1 MKQDRIVDS
10 KAFAFAVRIVSAF
23 KHLVRIKR
31 EFVLSKQLL
40 RSGTSIGANIAEA
53 RGAVSRRDFSNK
65 MAIAYKEC
73 LETKYWL
80 DLLHTTGYLKEK
92 AYKSIFS
99 DADELGRILYS
110 IVKKTRPDRKD

>member
-1 MKQDRIVDS
+1 MTQDRLVDK
-10 KAFAFAVRIVSAF
+10 KAFAFAVRTVNAF
-23 KHLVRIKR
+23 RYLISRRR
-31 EFVLSKQLL
+31 EFVLSKQFL
-40 RSGTSIGANIAEA
+40 RAGTSIGANIAEA

-80 DLLHTTGYLKEK
+80 KLLHSTGYIGTK
-92 AYKSIFS
+92 AYTSIFS
-99 DADELGRILYS
+99 DADELGRILYA